1 MLSPADRQAADD
13 PATEHTT
20 TPDPDAGPAKGPA
33 DGRPATAQSV
43 GDPAAGRHAETAPRA
58 RAGHGKAPRVA
69 VIAHRKK
76 SLGGGLDEL
85 RKVIADH
92 EVGDLLWYEVPK
104 SKKAPK
110 KAREA
115 LKKGADLI
123 FVWGGDGSVQRC
135 VDALAGTDATVA
147 IIPAGTANL
156 LARNLGIPE
165 DLPEAVRIGFQGRR
179 AKLDLGKI
187 NGEHFAVMAGVG
199 FDAEMI
205 ADADRGLK
213 DRLGR
218 LAYVWTGLRHVGGA
232 VTPMKIKIDDTDWF
246 EGDASCVL
254 VGNVGTITGGV
265 EVFDE
270 ARPDDGWLEVGV
282 STAEGP
288 IQWARA
294 LGRMSAGRAEDSPF
308 VRVTRARKISVKL
321 GTPMAYELDGGARG
335 EVKRVKIKV
344 VPRGITLCLPD
355 NPADQG

>member
-1 MLSPADRQAADD
+1 MVKSADRQTGAADHPTGDQTDAAAGQGSD
-13 PATEHTT
+13 PVPQA
-20 TPDPDAGPAKGPA
+20 PDATPAGAK
-33 DGRPATAQSV
+33 AQ
-43 GDPAAGRHAETAPRA
+43 
-58 RAGHGKAPRVA
+58 RVA

-76 SLGGGLDEL
+76 TLGGGLDEL
-85 RKVIADH
+85 RKVIAGQGV
-92 EVGDLLWYEVPK
+92 EDLLWYEVPK

-165 DLPEAVRIGFQGRR
+165 DLPEAVRIGFEGRR
-179 AKLDLGKI
+179 VKLDLGKI

-218 LAYVWTGLRHVGGA
+218 LSYIWTGLKHVGGA
-232 VTPMKIKIDDTDWF
+232 VSPMKVKIDGNDWF

-254 VGNVGTITGGV
+254 VGNVGTVTGGID
-265 EVFDE
+265 VFE
-270 ARPDDGWLEVGV
+270 GARYDDGWLEVGI

-288 IQWARA
+288 IQWART
-294 LGRMSAGRAEDSPF
+294 LGRMSAGNAEKSPF
-308 VRVTRARKISVKL
+308 VRITRARKVSVKL
-321 GTPMAYELDGGARG
+321 QNPMAYELDGGAR
-335 EVKRVKIKV
+335 ERTKSITIKV
-344 VPRGITLCLPD
+344 VPAGITMCVPETD
-355 NPADQG
+355 APTDGTPTSGTA